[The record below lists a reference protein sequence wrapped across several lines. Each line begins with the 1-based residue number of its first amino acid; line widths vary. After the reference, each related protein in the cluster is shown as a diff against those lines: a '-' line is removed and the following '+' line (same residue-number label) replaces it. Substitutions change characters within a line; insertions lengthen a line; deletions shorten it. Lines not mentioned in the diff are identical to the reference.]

1 MNISVCVGSNL
12 SENHHDIGS
21 DDFIDEL
28 IEPGGKAD
36 QALQLNAR
44 KMRASMGNYSLLSDW
59 IRYGSKS

>member
-21 DDFIDEL
+21 DDFIDV
-28 IEPGGKAD
+28 IEPGGKAG

-44 KMRASMGNYSLLSDW
+44 KMRASMGNYS
-59 IRYGSKS
+59 